1 MFRAMMSQQQQQQQQ
16 QQHMQ
21 GGNPG
26 QQQIYQQLSPH
37 SVASTLAQIGVDP
50 GYYSDSECSSN
61 SSEKVNEEGNVS
73 PQQNKLT
80 RIPEQQI
87 QQQPNSNSN
96 YNCFNDY
103 FGFNELVKPLPLRY
117 PDSLVLGNQG
127 NQTPAFESPPAG
139 TWKDQGG
146 WKAVESPAKDSA
158 VSEGGE
164 SVEENQMYTPATS
177 PPSTAATPPMVP
189 TVKKNN
195 GKRNKVQVCVFC
207 RNNGEDES
215 VYSTHALKAP
225 DGKVTCPILFAYEC
239 PICRS
244 TGENAHTLKYC
255 PRNPNGQGHM
265 PAQNNG
271 GQNGYNNSGG
281 QGYSGRSNMG
291 YGNNNNNNTN
301 TNNNSSNNPSTNN
314 PSNTQSAQFNSNL
327 MQAMLQMAQ
336 MNGGN
341 LHPSLAQL
349 NFNMAAML
357 YQQQM
362 GQNPSDQQQPQ
373 PSNPFAEWVQQ
384 QQAQQQYT
392 GENKNYNSQS
402 YSTQSSYNSGYNDA
416 SPTYNNNP
424 SPTYNNTNPSPTYNN
439 TNSYNNASYTPNYNT
454 SYSEMYNTP
463 QHSDT
468 PSTPYSASNTP
479 APADVDNLSQLF
491 GKASIDDF
499 LQNYS
504 R

>member
-16 QQHMQ
+16 MQ
-21 GGNPG
+21 GNPG
-26 QQQIYQQLSPH
+26 PQLYQH

-61 SSEKVNEEGNVS
+61 SSDKVNEEGNVS
-73 PQQNKLT
+73 PPQNKLS

-87 QQQPNSNSN
+87 QQPNAN

-103 FGFNELVKPLPLRY
+103 FGFNESLVKPMPLRY
-117 PDSLVLGNQG
+117 PDSLVLGAPG
-127 NQTPAFESPPAG
+127 TPSFESPTSG
-139 TWKDQGG
+139 CWKDQGG

-164 SVEENQMYTPATS
+164 SVEEHQLYTPATS
-177 PPSTAATPPMVP
+177 PPSTVASPPSLV
-189 TVKKNN
+189 TVKKGN

-215 VYSTHALKAP
+215 VYSTHALKSP

-265 PAQNNG
+265 PAQNGG
-271 GQNGYNNSGG
+271 GQNAGYSAG
-281 QGYSGRSNMG
+281 QGYSGSSNMG
-291 YGNNNNNNTN
+291 YGN
-301 TNNNSSNNPSTNN
+301 SSSRST
-314 PSNTQSAQFNSNL
+314 SQTGQSAQFNSNL
-327 MQAMLQMAQ
+327 MQAMIQMAQ

-341 LHPSLAQL
+341 LHPALAQL

-362 GQNPSDQQQPQ
+362 GGSPTEQQQQQQ

-384 QQAQQQYT
+384 QQQQQQYG
-392 GENKNYNSQS
+392 GENKNYSQSYNSQSNYGGYNNNNTSNNTSNNYNSS
-402 YSTQSSYNSGYNDA
+402 YSTQSSYPGYSSYNDV
-416 SPTYNNNP
+416 
-424 SPTYNNTNPSPTYNN
+424 
-439 TNSYNNASYTPNYNT
+439 YNT
-454 SYSEMYNTP
+454 
-463 QHSDT
+463 QHSDPYSA
-468 PSTPYSASNTP
+468 PSTPYSTSNTP
-479 APADVDNLSQLF
+479 YSNSNTPSSAEVDNNLSQLF